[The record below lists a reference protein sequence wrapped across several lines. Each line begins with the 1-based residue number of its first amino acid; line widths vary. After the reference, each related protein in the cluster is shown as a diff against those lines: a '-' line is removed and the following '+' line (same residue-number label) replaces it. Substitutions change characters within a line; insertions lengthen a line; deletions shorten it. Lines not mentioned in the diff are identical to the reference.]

1 MKVIIKASRLS
12 TGGVDYRRGDIV
24 DLSDQ
29 EMVQLSPYIERLMPT
44 IEVVDE
50 RDAKIAELEQTI
62 ESLRR
67 EIDAKNVVQPGVD
80 NVPPDASTTN
90 INVQKRTRRRK

>member
-1 MKVIIKASRLS
+1 MKAIIKASRLS

-24 DLSDQ
+24 DLSDK
-29 EMVQLSPYIERLMPT
+29 EMVRLSPFVERVLPT

-67 EIDAKNVVQPGVD
+67 EIDAKNAVPSGVD
-80 NVPPDASTTN
+80 NVLPDVSTTN
-90 INVQKRTRRRK
+90 TNVQKRTRKRK